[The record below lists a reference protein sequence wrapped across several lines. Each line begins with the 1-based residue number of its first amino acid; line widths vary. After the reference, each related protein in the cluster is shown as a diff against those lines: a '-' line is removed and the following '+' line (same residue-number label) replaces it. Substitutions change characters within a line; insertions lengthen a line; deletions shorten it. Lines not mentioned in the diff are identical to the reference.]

1 MPRKL
6 FVTTALP
13 YANAPFHIGHMM
25 EYIQAD
31 TWVRAQRM
39 RGAEVN
45 FVCADDAHGAPIMIA
60 AEKVGQTPQQFVAGI
75 AAGRP
80 QYLEGFHIAFDNWHS
95 TDGPENHRLAQDIYL
110 GLRKNELIDVRS
122 IEQFFDPVKGMFLP
136 DRYIKGECPKCG
148 AKDQYGDSCESCGA
162 VYAPTDLKNPYSALS
177 GAVPVRKS
185 SEHYFFRL
193 SDPRCVAF
201 LEQWTQDGKLQPE
214 VANKIR
220 EWFTKAEDGSGG
232 LGDWDISR
240 DAPYFGI
247 EIPDAPGKYFYVWLD
262 APVGYLASLT
272 HLFARRGHDV
282 DAYLADP
289 AVEQV
294 HFIGKDIVYFHTL
307 FWPAMLHFSGRKVP
321 NHVFVHGFI
330 TVGGEKMSKSRGTGL
345 SPLRYLE
352 LGLNPEWLRYYIAAK
367 LNARV
372 EDVEFNPEDF
382 VARVNSDLVGKYI
395 NIASRAAGF
404 LTKRFAGKLSADLGV
419 EGRVLLDTLRA
430 HRATIEQLYEERE
443 FGKAVREI
451 MQLADR
457 VNEYV
462 DQHKPWELAKQDRPA
477 DAGPPQGG
485 GTPSAGGAAGAGA
498 SSVAL
503 HDVCSVCIEAFRVLT
518 IYLKP
523 ILPALA
529 AQVEAFL
536 KVAPMDFAD
545 AARAL
550 GHHTIGEYKHLM
562 QRVDAKQMDA
572 LFEPP
577 QAARVDPG
585 GEPIADEIGIDDF
598 SRVDLRIA
606 RIVNAELVEGSDK
619 LLRLTLD
626 VGEGRHRNVF
636 SGIRSAY
643 KPEDL
648 IGKFTVMVANLAPRK
663 MKFGL
668 SEGMVL
674 AASHADG
681 KANPGLFVLEP
692 HPGAQP
698 GMRVR

>member
-1 MPRKL
+1 M
-6 FVTTALP
+6 
-13 YANAPFHIGHMM
+13 Y
-25 EYIQAD
+25 D
-31 TWVRAQRM
+31 
-39 RGAEVN
+39 
-45 FVCADDAHGAPIMIA
+45 
-60 AEKVGQTPQQFVAGI
+60 
-75 AAGRP
+75 
-80 QYLEGFHIAFDNWHS
+80 
-95 TDGPENHRLAQDIYL
+95 
-110 GLRKNELIDVRS
+110 
-122 IEQFFDPVKGMFLP
+122 
-136 DRYIKGECPKCG
+136 
-148 AKDQYGDSCESCGA
+148 
-162 VYAPTDLKNPYSALS
+162 
-177 GAVPVRKS
+177 
-185 SEHYFFRL
+185 
-193 SDPRCVAF
+193 
-201 LEQWTQDGKLQPE
+201 
-214 VANKIR
+214 
-220 EWFTKAEDGSGG
+220 
-232 LGDWDISR
+232 
-240 DAPYFGI
+240 
-247 EIPDAPGKYFYVWLD
+247 
-262 APVGYLASLT
+262 
-272 HLFARRGHDV
+272 
-282 DAYLADP
+282 
-289 AVEQV
+289 
-294 HFIGKDIVYFHTL
+294 
-307 FWPAMLHFSGRKVP
+307 
-321 NHVFVHGFI
+321 
-330 TVGGEKMSKSRGTGL
+330 
-345 SPLRYLE
+345 
-352 LGLNPEWLRYYIAAK
+352 
-367 LNARV
+367 
-372 EDVEFNPEDF
+372 
-382 VARVNSDLVGKYI
+382 
-395 NIASRAAGF
+395 
-404 LTKRFAGKLSADLGV
+404 
-419 EGRVLLDTLRA
+419 
-430 HRATIEQLYEERE
+430 ERE
-443 FGKAVREI
+443 LDPAVREI

-462 DQHKPWELAKQDRPA
+462 DQHKPWELAKQARPA
-477 DAGPPQGG
+477 DAVPPQGG
-485 GTPSAGGAAGAGA
+485 GAPSGGGAAGAWG
-498 SSVAL
+498 SSAAL

-550 GHHTIGEYKHLM
+550 GHHTIGEYQHLM

-668 SEGMVL
+668 SEGIVL